1 MLGAF
6 FFNKKQR
13 DLEQGKLVAFLKQ
26 RVNDLYN
33 DIKVTYPEY
42 AQTFLPEEEADN
54 PKKAAE
60 KLKNIWRT
68 FRDHRSKR
76 QLWTVG
82 IDIEDEYLDKV
93 EDVLNTTLSDG
104 SGQEFVQIGG
114 MDIPKAS
121 IKKQW
126 FNGNQ
131 WCASVDGD
139 SFDFPKFKDELLLSI
154 RQEAKPLPT
163 VTDYSSKT
171 LLLFSLPDLHIGK
184 RPFEEISKDV
194 LAATANLFDRIDFS
208 KKDYHILFV
217 MGNDLLNTDSGYAT
231 TKGTPQ
237 FDYVEWAQSFKD
249 AVVLVKSIIET
260 LLQYATLDIIN
271 VPGNHDFKRAFYV
284 GQVIQEYYKAG
295 SIDADEN
302 PRKYYKF
309 GKNLFGFDH
318 GELKFSEYPLLM
330 VRERPLDYAA
340 TDNWEWFLGHQHTE
354 KVDEIKGFKVRFLPS
369 LTRHVDEWHVRNG
382 YIGNKR
388 SAMIYKYDYEAGL
401 IGTEVFTF
409 KG

>member
-1 MLGAF
+1 M
-6 FFNKKQR
+6 
-13 DLEQGKLVAFLKQ
+13 EQSTLVAFLKQ

-33 DIKVTYPEY
+33 DCKVTYPEY
-42 AQTFLPEEEADN
+42 AVTFLPEEESEN

-68 FRDHRSKR
+68 FRDHRSKK

-82 IDIEDEYLDKV
+82 VDIEDEYLDKV
-93 EDVLNTTLSDG
+93 YEVLDVNSPQLTVEDY
-104 SGQEFVQIGG
+104 EFIEIGG
-114 MDIPKAS
+114 VNVPTSDIKR
-121 IKKQW
+121 KW
-126 FNGNQ
+126 FNGKS
-131 WCASVDGD
+131 WCASVESTD
-139 SFDFPKFKDELLLSI
+139 FDFSKFKNELIEAI
-154 RQEAKPLPT
+154 RGESRPLPK
-163 VTDYSSKT
+163 VENHSDKT
-171 LLLFSLPDLHIGK
+171 LLLFSLPDLHVGK
-184 RPFEEISKDV
+184 RPFEEISNDV
-194 LAATANLFDRIDFS
+194 LSAVVNLFDRIDFS
-208 KKDYHILFV
+208 KKEYHILFV

-249 AVVLVKSIIET
+249 AVGLVKSVIE
-260 LLQYATLDIIN
+260 LLLTYTTVDIIN
-271 VPGNHDFKRAFYV
+271 VPGNHDFKRSFYV
-284 GQVIQEYYKAG
+284 GQVIQEYFKAG

-330 VRERPLDYAA
+330 VRERPIDYSQ

-354 KVDEIKGFKVRFLPS
+354 KVDEIKGFKMRFLPS

-388 SAMIYKYDYEAGL
+388 SAIIYKYDYEAGL

-409 KG
+409 K

>member
-1 MLGAF
+1 M
-6 FFNKKQR
+6 
-13 DLEQGKLVAFLKQ
+13 EQSKLVAFLKQ

-33 DIKVTYPEY
+33 DIKVTYAEY
-42 AQTFLPEEEADN
+42 AITFLPEEESEN
-54 PKKAAE
+54 PKKASE
-60 KLKNIWRT
+60 KLKNVWRT
-68 FRDHRSKR
+68 FRDHRSKK
-76 QLWTVG
+76 QLWTIGV
-82 IDIEDEYLDKV
+82 DIEDEYLDKV
-93 EDVLNTTLSDG
+93 VDVLNAQT
-104 SGQEFVQIGG
+104 EPIEEVIEVGG
-114 MDIPKAS
+114 RLIPKS
-121 IKKQW
+121 LVKKEW
-126 FNGNQ
+126 FNGST
-131 WCASVDGD
+131 WCASVENSSTDI
-139 SFDFPKFKDELLLSI
+139 SKLKDEILSAI
-154 RQEAKPLPT
+154 RQEAKELPK
-163 VTDYSSKT
+163 VKDLSSKT

-184 RPFEEISKDV
+184 RPFEEISNDV
-194 LAATANLFDRIDFS
+194 LEATANLFDRIDFT

-249 AVVLVKSIIET
+249 AVILVKSIIEK
-260 LLQYATLDIIN
+260 LLEYATLDIIN

-295 SIDADEN
+295 NVDADEN

-330 VRERPLDYAA
+330 VREKPIEYSQ
-340 TDNWEWFLGHQHTE
+340 TENWEWFLGHQHTE

-388 SAMIYKYDYEAGL
+388 SAMIYKYDYESGL

-409 KG
+409 KGK

>member
-1 MLGAF
+1 M
-6 FFNKKQR
+6 
-13 DLEQGKLVAFLKQ
+13 AFLKQ

-93 EDVLNTTLSDG
+93 EDVLKTSLSDG
-104 SGQEFVQIGG
+104 TGQEFVEIGG
-114 MDIPKAS
+114 IEIPKSS

-131 WCASVDGD
+131 WCASVDGE
-139 SFDFPKFKDELLLSI
+139 SFDFPKFKEELMQSI
-154 RQEAKPLPT
+154 RQEAKQLPV

-194 LAATANLFDRIDFS
+194 LAATANLFDRIDFT

-217 MGNDLLNTDSGYAT
+217 
-231 TKGTPQ
+231 
-237 FDYVEWAQSFKD
+237 
-249 AVVLVKSIIET
+249 I
-260 LLQYATLDIIN
+260 
-271 VPGNHDFKRAFYV
+271 
-284 GQVIQEYYKAG
+284 
-295 SIDADEN
+295 
-302 PRKYYKF
+302 
-309 GKNLFGFDH
+309 
-318 GELKFSEYPLLM
+318 
-330 VRERPLDYAA
+330 
-340 TDNWEWFLGHQHTE
+340 
-354 KVDEIKGFKVRFLPS
+354 
-369 LTRHVDEWHVRNG
+369 
-382 YIGNKR
+382 
-388 SAMIYKYDYEAGL
+388 
-401 IGTEVFTF
+401 
-409 KG
+409 